1 MLLTIEMFP
10 TGQIQYKPNNIK
22 MRQYSI
28 NFVQYF
34 VLSHTFT
41 STNIF
46 KKLQYLSNTSYHQ
59 YNLEREIISEYFKVI
74 IFFSTRKHLNFILNV
89 YKMHVKKIA
98 IRSFLLR

>member
-1 MLLTIEMFP
+1 MFLTIEMFP
-10 TGQIQYKPNNIK
+10 TSQIQYKPNNIK

-59 YNLEREIISEYFKVI
+59 YNLEREIIIEYFKVI
-74 IFFSTRKHLNFILNV
+74 IFFNLQENISI
-89 YKMHVKKIA
+89 
-98 IRSFLLR
+98 